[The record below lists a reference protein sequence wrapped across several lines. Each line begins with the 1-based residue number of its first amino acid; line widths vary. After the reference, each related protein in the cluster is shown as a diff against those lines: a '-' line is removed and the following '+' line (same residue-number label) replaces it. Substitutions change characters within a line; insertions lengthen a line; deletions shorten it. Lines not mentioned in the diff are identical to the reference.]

1 MTHGAM
7 NTLLGTAILTLLAS
21 SNAGAAATTEKIL
34 QDKIPITIGAYLA
47 CTDEVVE
54 VSGYLHR
61 LVRQTINGNRVS
73 FKQHFQPM
81 GLAGYGTVSG
91 DTYHATGVTQTT
103 HTFSLTGPQESL
115 TFVNR
120 FHFVGTG
127 GAASFYVKTT
137 SHYTVN
143 ANGEIT
149 STVDNSE
156 VTCE

>member
-1 MTHGAM
+1 M
-7 NTLLGTAILTLLAS
+7 S
-21 SNAGAAATTEKIL
+21 DYL
-34 QDKIPITIGAYLA
+34 Q
-47 CTDEVVE
+47 
-54 VSGYLHR
+54 R
-61 LVRQTINGNRVS
+61 LVRLTINGNCVS

-81 GLAGYGTVSG
+81 SLAGYGTVSG

-103 HTFSLTGPQESL
+103 HTFSLNGPQEKL
-115 TFVNR
+115 TLVNR

-143 ANGEIT
+143 ANCEIA
-149 STVDNSE
+149 STADNSE